1 MLIVEKCIDEV
12 YSILDTDD
20 MISEDISKTEL
31 LEILQQGY
39 FIWGTSE
46 FAIQNNIRVNLILR
60 MYDKDNNV
68 KDYDGLILRDAY
80 TDYNEFLYQVMDIRE
95 LESLSSSVILEK
107 VISILKFNNKQRGNI
122 ISNYP
127 IGYKVFSR
135 GDNELT
141 IKELSTGNLYSAD
154 FFGCLSV
161 YLDENLSIEGIT
173 EINADFLEV
182 SDGSVLFANTVLS
195 EYSVSYGDSLVIAS
209 SDEQDDLSCSYDE
222 LDTVFKYNDF
232 ILATECGFP
241 LYNIKNKVTQIR
253 GSYIDFDFNILT
265 QKAIRFKDKVLYFED
280 GSSLSSIDLL
290 VKYFDI
296 IRFESDDLASS
307 VNSYLQGCI
316 AKERVLRSS
325 HKLENLKSLSVNLEH
340 YIGDYSKCNI
350 RINDYIRHPDIM
362 CIRTKFGVVY
372 ERQSTIIDAD
382 STFKT
387 LFLVRITR
395 TGSTYYDMEK
405 RLIVTGTGQDCNK
418 GGCLCNDTLR
428 EAYNNMVNYGYT
440 YFKGM
445 IVPLCVSRVILDEEC
460 LDIRILCLI
469 MPNED
474 FTCNY
479 DFNLVEVPL
488 IYLGSKLF
496 EYDDCYSIRCMF
508 SEVSF
513 EKALVENIWGS
524 FEESNF
530 LDLWE
535 NLRVKNSRETY
546 NNLYK
551 HSKSVLK
558 QVLDSIIC

>member
-253 GSYIDFDFNILT
+253 GSYIDLIL
-265 QKAIRFKDKVLYFED
+265 IF
-280 GSSLSSIDLL
+280 
-290 VKYFDI
+290 
-296 IRFESDDLASS
+296 
-307 VNSYLQGCI
+307 
-316 AKERVLRSS
+316 
-325 HKLENLKSLSVNLEH
+325 
-340 YIGDYSKCNI
+340 
-350 RINDYIRHPDIM
+350 
-362 CIRTKFGVVY
+362 
-372 ERQSTIIDAD
+372 
-382 STFKT
+382 
-387 LFLVRITR
+387 
-395 TGSTYYDMEK
+395 
-405 RLIVTGTGQDCNK
+405 
-418 GGCLCNDTLR
+418 
-428 EAYNNMVNYGYT
+428 
-440 YFKGM
+440 
-445 IVPLCVSRVILDEEC
+445 
-460 LDIRILCLI
+460 
-469 MPNED
+469 
-474 FTCNY
+474 
-479 DFNLVEVPL
+479 
-488 IYLGSKLF
+488 
-496 EYDDCYSIRCMF
+496 
-508 SEVSF
+508 
-513 EKALVENIWGS
+513 
-524 FEESNF
+524 
-530 LDLWE
+530 
-535 NLRVKNSRETY
+535 
-546 NNLYK
+546 
-551 HSKSVLK
+551 
-558 QVLDSIIC
+558 